1 MGNQKDDFDA
11 LEQRLLKPRAAKSRE
26 KSAGVLTAPTGLMRE
41 SEEIREARRRVDDVQ
56 KRAGEPRKV
65 PLVSIQASQFQTR
78 PLSAA
83 RVTELVENLRQ
94 NPLVTPIVVRRIAG
108 SDQFE
113 LIAGH
118 HRIEAYKVLGF
129 DEIDA
134 AIVELSDDEAERSVF
149 YDNLLA
155 PQLTDYEKYL
165 GFSARRQ
172 SKSLTHEQ
180 LADEAGISRTLVT
193 QLLSYE
199 GFSNAI
205 HGLLLAHPD
214 AVRSKLAGE
223 LVRIAKEDEALVQE
237 AIELLSTGKLK
248 QTDAVRWIAAKR
260 APSVTPQRIETTSVT
275 IKAGRTRYAEILRR
289 DTRVT
294 ISFTNEADA
303 IASAELLTKLLKEQA
318 TAKP

>member
-41 SEEIREARRRVDDVQ
+41 SEEIREARRRVDDFQ
-56 KRAGEPRKV
+56 MREGEPRKL
-65 PLVSIQASQFQTR
+65 PLASIQASQFQTR
-78 PLSAA
+78 PLSAE
-83 RVTELVENLRQ
+83 RVAELVENLRQ
-94 NPLVTPIVVRRIAG
+94 NPLVTPIVVRRIAD

-118 HRIEAYKVLGF
+118 HRIAAYKVLGLN
-129 DEIDA
+129 EIDA
-134 AIVELSDDEAERSVF
+134 AIVELDDDEAERSVF

-155 PQLTDYEKYL
+155 PQLTDYEKFL

-199 GFSNAI
+199 GFSKDI
-205 HGLLLAHPD
+205 HALLLTHPD
-214 AVRSKLAGE
+214 AVRSKLASE

-237 AIELLSTGKLK
+237 AIQLLAAGKLK
-248 QTDAVRWIAAKR
+248 QTDAVRWIAAKQ
-260 APSVTPQRIETTSVT
+260 APSITSPKIETTSVT
-275 IKAGRTRYAEILRR
+275 IKSGRTRYAEILRR
-289 DTRVT
+289 ESRVT

-303 IASAELLTKLLKEQA
+303 IASTEILTTLLKERA